1 MPQTSAGVQSNISSK
16 GVETEGAS
24 EQVKSAAMPFSEKCE
39 RGGAPEQVQSA
50 ERVIRPLS

>member
-1 MPQTSAGVQSNISSK
+1 MPQTGAGVQSNISSK